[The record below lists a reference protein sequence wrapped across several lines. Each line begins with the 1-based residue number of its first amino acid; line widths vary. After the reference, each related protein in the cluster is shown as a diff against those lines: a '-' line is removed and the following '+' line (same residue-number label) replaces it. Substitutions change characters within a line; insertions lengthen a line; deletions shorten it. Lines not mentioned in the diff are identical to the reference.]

1 MKARVDFLKNKQQEN
16 CALSKSQ
23 NPRSE
28 GKELQLLEKTID
40 RKREVQN
47 KQFRSSL
54 ERSTL
59 NSLKLRATPFLERQ
73 FVYQADS
80 SGNLD
85 SSIDFVFYDF
95 MHIRVKPQS
104 TRFYRASPTANSIP
118 KYVIVAI
125 TSQNI
130 LYVYES
136 PVRMQK
142 YFKN

>member
-1 MKARVDFLKNKQQEN
+1 M
-16 CALSKSQ
+16 
-23 NPRSE
+23 
-28 GKELQLLEKTID
+28 
-40 RKREVQN
+40 QN